1 MARMRGPDYGS
12 MLRAIYE
19 PKLQRQTDQE
29 NIKLKQQGLQEQIRA
44 NKAQEAI
51 SLQQQENQRA
61 IQGEYAKRAA
71 NRFKSEGDARSHDVL
86 MQEGR
91 FGQQTKTQGLQFDH
105 DRSMLDAKFIG
116 EGGLIDR
123 RFAGQKDLKRIDQ
136 AYDWQ
141 KTTTGR
147 DFEAGMQDER
157 LQSTENIALMNDVTK
172 RYGIDV
178 SADVARDGYVSQE
191 NIAKLREAGMDER
204 LIKTL
209 DTKTQMQQRSFDHA
223 LEAQGRGFGQQKDM
237 FALGSQLKHGLLDK
251 ELASREGIAEDQQ
264 ATTRYGVDKSLE
276 GTKYVADTGAES
288 RETVA
293 KIGQETQLGV
303 AEKQTS
309 SAESIAKMRELG
321 QTARTA
327 MNNANAKDIA
337 ELPYK
342 TGPIDEGTRK
352 LYTDLG
358 IDLDP
363 DAKITQRAA
372 DALFA
377 SGIAENM
384 TRDKMGIAMRS
395 ETSKIMKTG
404 PAVPI
409 ADEKGV
415 AANQLDDWQIDEG
428 DVVDVYSGYLDKLD
442 RETFKADQ
450 KGPGVWSKAMHSFGS
465 YGDNKYGDQLIGEI
479 EKMYKGIGQK
489 GMKSWWPGT
498 NERVAGTKTRLNEK
512 LMQLY
517 QARGYGEDEIKAKM
531 ADLEKDHG
539 RSEDMNPWWQY

>member
-29 NIKLKQQGLQEQIRA
+29 NIKLKQQGLNEQIRA

-51 SLQQQENQRA
+51 ALQKQETDRA

-71 NRFKSEGDARSHDVL
+71 DRFKSEGDARSHDIL

-91 FGQQTKTQGLQFDH
+91 FGHDLTKQGRGFAH
-105 DRSMLDAKFIG
+105 DLSMLDRRFAG
-116 EGGLIDR
+116 EGGLIDK
-123 RFAGQKDLKRIDQ
+123 RFGHQKGLKRMDQ

-147 DFEAGMQDER
+147 EFDAAMQDER

-178 SADVARDGYVSQE
+178 SADVARDGYISAEKIEQ
-191 NIAKLREAGMDER
+191 LRQAGADER

-209 DTKTQMQQRSFDHA
+209 DNRTQMQQASFDHA
-223 LEAQGRGFGQQKDM
+223 LDMQGRTFGQEKDM
-237 FALGSQLKHGLLDK
+237 FSLGSQLKHGLLDK
-251 ELASREGIAEDQQ
+251 ELASRETISEGQQ
-264 ATTRYGVDKSLE
+264 ATTRYGIDKGLE
-276 GTKYVADTGAES
+276 GQKYTADTAADS

-321 QTARTA
+321 ATTRTA
-327 MNNANAKDIA
+327 MTNANAKSIA

-377 SGIAENM
+377 TGVAENM
-384 TRDKMGIAMRS
+384 TRDKMKIAMSS

-409 ADEKGV
+409 ADEQGI

-450 KGPGVWSKAMHSFGS
+450 KSPGVWSKAMHSFGS
-465 YGDNKYGDQLIGEI
+465 YGDKKYGNQLVGEI

-498 NERVAGTKTRLNEK
+498 NERVAGTKNRLNEK
-512 LMQLY
+512 LIQLY
-517 QARGYGEDEIKAKM
+517 QARGDSEDEIKAKM
-531 ADLEKDHG
+531 VDLEKDHAKP
-539 RSEDMNPWWQY
+539 EDLNPWWQY

>member
-1 MARMRGPDYGS
+1 
-12 MLRAIYE
+12 
-19 PKLQRQTDQE
+19 
-29 NIKLKQQGLQEQIRA
+29 
-44 NKAQEAI
+44 
-51 SLQQQENQRA
+51 
-61 IQGEYAKRAA
+61 
-71 NRFKSEGDARSHDVL
+71 
-86 MQEGR
+86 
-91 FGQQTKTQGLQFDH
+91 
-105 DRSMLDAKFIG
+105 
-116 EGGLIDR
+116 
-123 RFAGQKDLKRIDQ
+123 
-136 AYDWQ
+136 
-141 KTTTGR
+141 
-147 DFEAGMQDER
+147 
-157 LQSTENIALMNDVTK
+157 TENIALMQDVTK

-178 SADVARDGYVSQE
+178 SADVTRDGYVSQE

-223 LEAQGRGFGQQKDM
+223 LEAQGRGFGQERDM

-251 ELASREGIAEDQQ
+251 ELATREGIAASRD
-264 ATTRYGVDKSLE
+264 ATTRYGIDTGLE

-293 KIGQETQLGV
+293 KIGSKTQLGV

-321 QTARTA
+321 ATARTA

-384 TRDKMGIAMRS
+384 TRDK
-395 ETSKIMKTG
+395 
-404 PAVPI
+404 
-409 ADEKGV
+409 
-415 AANQLDDWQIDEG
+415 
-428 DVVDVYSGYLDKLD
+428 
-442 RETFKADQ
+442 
-450 KGPGVWSKAMHSFGS
+450 
-465 YGDNKYGDQLIGEI
+465 
-479 EKMYKGIGQK
+479 
-489 GMKSWWPGT
+489 
-498 NERVAGTKTRLNEK
+498 
-512 LMQLY
+512 
-517 QARGYGEDEIKAKM
+517 
-531 ADLEKDHG
+531 
-539 RSEDMNPWWQY
+539 

>member
-19 PKLQRQTDQE
+19 PKLQRQTAKE
-29 NIKLKQQGLQEQIRA
+29 NFKLKQATLNEQIAENLRA
-44 NKAQEAI
+44 DERARLDRDQRLAIAGSYAEKAED
-51 SLQQQENQRA
+51 
-61 IQGEYAKRAA
+61 
-71 NRFKSEGDARSHDVL
+71 RFKSEGDARSHDIL
-86 MQEGR
+86 MQKGR
-91 FGQQTKTQGLQFDH
+91 FGHDLTKQGRGFAH
-105 DRSMLDAKFIG
+105 DLSMLDKRFAG

-123 RFAGQKDLKRIDQ
+123 RFGHQKGLKRMDQ

-147 DFEAGMQDER
+147 EFQAGMQDER

-223 LEAQGRGFGQQKDM
+223 LDMQGRGFGQERDM

-342 TGPIDEGTRK
+342 TGP
-352 LYTDLG
+352 
-358 IDLDP
+358 
-363 DAKITQRAA
+363 
-372 DALFA
+372 
-377 SGIAENM
+377 
-384 TRDKMGIAMRS
+384 
-395 ETSKIMKTG
+395 
-404 PAVPI
+404 
-409 ADEKGV
+409 
-415 AANQLDDWQIDEG
+415 IDEG

>member
-29 NIKLKQQGLQEQIRA
+29 NIKLKQKGLQEQIRA

-61 IQGEYAKRAA
+61 IQGEYATRAA
-71 NRFKSEGDARSHDVL
+71 NRFKSEGDARSHDIL

-91 FGQQTKTQGLQFDH
+91 FGQQTKTQGLQFGH
-105 DRSMLDAKFIG
+105 DLNMLNERFRG

-123 RFAGQKDLKRIDQ
+123 RFAGQKALKGMDQ
-136 AYDWQ
+136 SYDRW

-147 DFEAGMQDER
+147 EFEAGMQDER

-209 DTKTQMQQRSFDHA
+209 DTKTQMQQASFDHA
-223 LEAQGRGFGQQKDM
+223 LEVQGRGFGQEKAM
-237 FALGSQLKHGLLDK
+237 FTLGSQDRHGLLDK
-251 ELASREGIAEDQQ
+251 QLASREGIEANKD

-293 KIGQETQLGV
+293 KIGSSTQLKV
-303 AEKQTS
+303 TDKQTN

-321 QTARTA
+321 ATARTA
-327 MNNANAKDIA
+327 MTTKNAKSIA

-377 SGIAENM
+377 SGVTETM
-384 TRDKMGIAMRS
+384 TRDKMGIAMNA
-395 ETSKIMKTG
+395 EVKKIMKTG
-404 PAVPI
+404 PEVPLQ
-409 ADEKGV
+409 DPEGV
-415 AANQLDDWQIDEG
+415 AADQLNDASVDESQVA
-428 DVVDVYSGYLDKLD
+428 DTYISYLDTLD
-442 RETFKADQ
+442 REGFKVNQND
-450 KGPGVWSKAMHSFGS
+450 PSVWSKAMNSFGS
-465 YGDNKYGDQLIGEI
+465 YGDKKYGNNLIGELG
-479 EKMYKGIGQK
+479 KMYSGLGQS
-489 GMKSWWPGT
+489 GMQSYWPGT
-498 NERVAGTKTRLNEK
+498 NTKVSGAKERLKMK
-512 LMQLY
+512 LTQLY
-517 QARGYGEDEIKAKM
+517 QARGDNEEKIELELRKLEDGWESHSAW
-531 ADLEKDHG
+531 EFW
-539 RSEDMNPWWQY
+539 EY